1 MPSPQ
6 IRPLD
11 LADDATAHAVHRIAR
26 AAYAVEAEIIGFDGI
41 PALHES
47 LPEMRAQDLR
57 WVGAVSEGGELAGF
71 LAWEEEPD
79 GGTGTGTGTGA
90 GIGPDPDPGP
100 GIGIDRLCV
109 APAFFRRGVA
119 SLLLRHA
126 LAELFPGRP
135 VSVTTGAANAPAV
148 RLYEGLGFVRGADF
162 SPAPGLTMASFSRPT
177 AERPPG
183 RRTRPATS

>member
-1 MPSPQ
+1 MPSPH

-11 LADDATAHAVHRIAR
+11 LSDDATADAVHRIGR
-26 AAYAVEAEIIGFDGI
+26 AAYSVEAEIIGFDGI
-41 PALHES
+41 PALRES
-47 LPEMRAQDLR
+47 LPEMRAQPLR

-71 LAWEEEPD
+71 LAWEEGPD
-79 GGTGTGTGTGA
+79 GA
-90 GIGPDPDPGP
+90 
-100 GIGIDRLCV
+100 IGIDRLCV

-135 VSVTTGAANAPAV
+135 VHVTTGAANTPAV
-148 RLYEGLGFVRGADF
+148 RLYEALGFERGADF
-162 SPAPGLTMASFSRPT
+162 SPAPGLVMASFSRRT
-177 AERPPG
+177 AGRPPG

>member
-11 LADDATAHAVHRIAR
+11 LADDATAAAVHRIGR

-41 PALHES
+41 PALRES
-47 LPEMRAQDLR
+47 LAEMRAQDLR
-57 WVGAVSEGGELAGF
+57 WVGAVSESGELAGF

-79 GGTGTGTGTGA
+79 RGS
-90 GIGPDPDPGP
+90 

-109 APAFFRRGVA
+109 APAFFRRGIA

-135 VSVTTGAANAPAV
+135 VQVTTGAANIPAV
-148 RLYEGLGFVRGADF
+148 RLYEALGFTRGPDF
-162 SPAPGLTMASFSRPT
+162 SPVPGLTMAAFRRAP
-177 AERPPG
+177 ADAPWEG
-183 RRTRPATS
+183 RRGTSDSA